1 MKTTIVLCS
10 SNRGLF
16 APTRRLVN
24 ELKRAGALYLE
35 QTGAS
40 CVALARNL
48 ALTSACEAFDDAP
61 RADMLLMLDDD
72 IDAAPDQVE
81 ALIGLA
87 REHGRPVSAM
97 YTNADGSLAH
107 SASLLGPGLWLSG
120 LGLIAIPRH
129 KVMALRSSAEVFSN
143 GKRHR
148 VYAFTEAKMH
158 VGRWMSEDY
167 TLSMRLGGVLL
178 APVPVGHLKVQSLY
192 PNAMQVHEVA
202 ERFKEGEAGN
212 GTH

>member
-48 ALTSACEAFDDAP
+48 ALTSACEAF
-61 RADMLLMLDDD
+61 
-72 IDAAPDQVE
+72 DAAPDQVE